1 MEVISMDGLE
11 LETIDM
17 SIKHSDLAEY
27 TSIDVDEFL
36 QHHGTKGQKW
46 GRRRFQNSDGSL
58 TPLGRLHY
66 GVGAAR
72 KAVGSVAKKTGETV
86 KSGASKAGNSIRKTI
101 KPTDEELEAK
111 HQKAQERYDRAQL
124 KADTKRL
131 NKEAEYLSGKKKKL
145 KDMNNREIDEYLQR
159 LRRES
164 EIKKLEKEA
173 NQSAFGKFVGDYVK
187 TGIGEGVKRGLT
199 NAIDKKFTNM
209 VESKKTEK
217 YSDLLR
223 EKESQLKLDVLSGDS
238 DKSSSAAEKLG
249 ALRDATSNK
258 KDKKNKD
265 KDSGG
270 KSQPTYSYK
279 NDIFG
284 NASRTAT
291 DRAKANP
298 FDKEPPVRAT
308 VLNERDFGSS
318 QQSSKSQASSGK
330 KSAGFNPFKKKTTG
344 ESGTRSKSASDVFRD
359 VINSN
364 SKTNAKRAMGFSE
377 SASKFSKAADD
388 WINNHRNDK
397 L

>member
-1 MEVISMDGLE
+1 
-11 LETIDM
+11 
-17 SIKHSDLAEY
+17 
-27 TSIDVDEFL
+27 
-36 QHHGTKGQKW
+36 
-46 GRRRFQNSDGSL
+46 
-58 TPLGRLHY
+58 
-66 GVGAAR
+66 
-72 KAVGSVAKKTGETV
+72 
-86 KSGASKAGNSIRKTI
+86 
-101 KPTDEELEAK
+101 
-111 HQKAQERYDRAQL
+111 
-124 KADTKRL
+124 
-131 NKEAEYLSGKKKKL
+131 
-145 KDMNNREIDEYLQR
+145 MNNREIDEYLQR

-187 TGIGEGVKRGLT
+187 TGIGEGVKRGLS

-238 DKSSSAAEKLG
+238 DKSSSAAEKVG

-284 NASRTAT
+284 NTSRTAT
-291 DRAKANP
+291 DRAKSNP
-298 FDKEPPVRAT
+298 FDKEPPVKAR
-308 VLNERDFGSS
+308 VFNVRDYLDYTSVRRDTS
-318 QQSSKSQASSGK
+318 
-330 KSAGFNPFKKKTTG
+330 
-344 ESGTRSKSASDVFRD
+344 SKSASDVFRD
-359 VINSN
+359 VINAN
-364 SKTNAKRAMGFSE
+364 SKTNAKKAAGFSD

-388 WINNHRNDK
+388 LINNHRNNK

>member
-1 MEVISMDGLE
+1 MDTLE
-11 LETIDM
+11 ANVLDAICDT
-17 SIKHSDLAEY
+17 SIKHSDIPIYE
-27 TSIDVDEFL
+27 SIDLDEFL
-36 QHHGTKGQKW
+36 EHHGTKGQKW
-46 GRRRFQNSDGSL
+46 GNRRFQNSDGSL

-72 KAVGSVAKKTGETV
+72 KAVGSAAKKTGETV
-86 KSGASKAGNSIRKTI
+86 KSGTSKAGDSIRKTV

-131 NKEAEYLSGKKKKL
+131 NKEAGYLSGRKKKL
-145 KDMNNREIDEYLQR
+145 KDMDDREIDEYLQR

-187 TGIGEGVKRGLT
+187 TGVGEGVKRGLS

-238 DKSSSAAEKLG
+238 NKASSAAEKLSS
-249 ALRDATSNK
+249 LRDATSNK
-258 KDKKNKD
+258 KDKKNKE

-270 KSQPTYSYK
+270 KSQPDYSYK

-291 DRAKANP
+291 DKAKANTR
-298 FDKEPPVRAT
+298 DKEPPVNAT
-308 VLNERDFGSS
+308 VFNVRDLGGS

-330 KSAGFNPFKKKTTG
+330 KSTSFNPFEKKSTG
-344 ESGTRSKSASDVFRD
+344 KSETRSKNASDVFRD

-364 SKTNAKRAMGFSE
+364 SKTNAKRAEDFSE
-377 SASKFSKAADD
+377 SASKFSKAAND